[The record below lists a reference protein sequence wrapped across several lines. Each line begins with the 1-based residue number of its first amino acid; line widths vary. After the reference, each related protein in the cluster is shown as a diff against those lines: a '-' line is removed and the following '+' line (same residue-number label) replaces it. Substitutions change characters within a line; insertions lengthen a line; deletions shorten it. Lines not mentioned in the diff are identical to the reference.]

1 MQRVYKPV
9 CLLLACVSLI
19 TSALMSHFKLST
31 LNVNGAIDVRKRACI
46 FETLKLKKMNVMMLR
61 ETHIDVFNETD
72 WRREF
77 DGQVFLSHFK
87 STSAGVA
94 LLFSK
99 YFCPVS
105 HVVEER
111 VKGRLLVVKA
121 KYERFNIVFIN

>member
-1 MQRVYKPV
+1 M
-9 CLLLACVSLI
+9 
-19 TSALMSHFKLST
+19 HF
-31 LNVNGAIDVRKRACI
+31 LN
-46 FETLKLKKMNVMMLR
+46 FETEKN
-61 ETHIDVFNETD
+61 ECNDADSDVFNETD

-121 KYERFNIVFIN
+121 KYERFNVVFINVYAPNSGPCRGPELTKLN